1 MNAEQQ
7 ALTTAHQSLSELE
20 SDYSKEAIDRAFEDV
35 LHLAGVSPDWAEDF
49 SRRLGNFAVILGDIT
64 AEPNGTRPK
73 LWVPQTS
80 GSAHTFLRRDGYL
93 TDGETH
99 EGLDVTSLGDK
110 ESVTAEKEVFAIEAW
125 RKGEVLVSDGT
136 SREDVPTLVIAK
148 PRLTPAILATG
159 LKRYFAQA
167 A

>member
-20 SDYSKEAIDRAFEDV
+20 SDYTKEAIDCAFNDV

-64 AEPNGTRPK
+64 SAPNGTRPK
-73 LWVPQTS
+73 LWVPHTS
-80 GSAHTFLRRDGYL
+80 GDAHTFLRRDGYL

-110 ESVTAEKEVFAIEAW
+110 ESLTVEKEVFAIEAW
-125 RKGEVLVSDGT
+125 RKGEVLVSGAAG
-136 SREDVPTLVIAK
+136 EDVPTLVIAK
-148 PRLTPAILATG
+148 PRLTPSILATG